1 MSIVVNT
8 NLAAMMAQKNLTT
21 ANTSLNTSIERLSTG
36 LKINKAADDAAGLS
50 IASSLNTKIRGSEVA
65 QSNIQQGITLLQT
78 AEGQLSSIADNIS
91 RIRDLAVQAANGIN
105 SSDAKTSI
113 IKEVKARYKE
123 ITKTAL
129 GAEFNGLKLFDGKK
143 DTSNHGLSVDGLR
156 LQVGSGD
163 DDTTNSITV
172 DKSVF
177 AAAYASSTALNLGA
191 NIGTVDTN
199 FKTATAA
206 AKFIKTCDTALK
218 DITTRRA
225 DIGAFQNRLQ
235 ANYDTLNVSI
245 ENMSAAKST
254 IMDTDVAKESA
265 NLTKAQIL
273 QQVSTA
279 LLAQANQTPGI
290 ALSLI

>member
-113 IKEVKARYKE
+113 IKEVKARYSE
-123 ITKTAL
+123 ISKTAL
-129 GAEFNGLKLFDGKK
+129 GADFNGLKLFDGKTTGGK
-143 DTSNHGLSVDGLR
+143 GLSADGLR

-163 DDTTNSITV
+163 DSTTNSITV

-191 NIGTVDTN
+191 NLAALDTS
-199 FKTATAA
+199 FKTATSA

-265 NLTKAQIL
+265 NLTKSQIL